1 MESEFKLN
9 GWPTPEDLGE
19 RCWKK
24 NIREDWLHSDFWVVA
39 PVYVQS
45 VYLKWVELAKLD
57 KE

>member
-1 MESEFKLN
+1 MELMFKLN
-9 GWPTPEDLGE
+9 GWPYQEDLGRDAE
-19 RCWKK
+19 NLKSG
-24 NIREDWLHSDFWVVA
+24 DWLHSDFWVVA